1 MSITLSPVRLFSL
14 IRLFMVFLVF
24 FLLFKYVPGYGKVC
38 CGQGCETP
46 HPIKKE
52 LKEKHSIKILI
63 CIFVPWA
70 DSSLNLW
77 VPKWGTFVLTSGDW
91 VWDWQAS
98 CIWEQGDVII
108 SIFSSFSKV
117 SSTPRSN
124 EMLAVKIYSVG
135 FLFVLAAR
143 GSFQSKFFRH
153 RVICNFSC

>member
-1 MSITLSPVRLFSL
+1 MLWSRLRDTTSNKKGSWL
-14 IRLFMVFLVF
+14 IHFKNFLVF
-24 FLLFKYVPGYGKVC
+24 LELFLKSIQSRSLFAFLFL
-38 CGQGCETP
+38 
-46 HPIKKE
+46 E
-52 LKEKHSIKILI
+52 LT
-63 CIFVPWA
+63 A
-70 DSSLNLW
+70 LW
-77 VPKWGTFVLTSGDW
+77 VPKWDTFVLTSGDW
-91 VWDWQAS
+91 VWDWIVISGVEKTHPLWQAS

-153 RVICNFSC
+153 WVMCNFSC